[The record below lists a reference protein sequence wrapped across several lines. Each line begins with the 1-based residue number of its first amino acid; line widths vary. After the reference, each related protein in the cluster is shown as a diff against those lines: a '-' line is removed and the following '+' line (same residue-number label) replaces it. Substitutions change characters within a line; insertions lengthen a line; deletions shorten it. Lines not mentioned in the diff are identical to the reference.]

1 MRTGLFLSSF
11 FFFFSIISTY
21 AGNVELIKVTG
32 KVIDALESKPI
43 EFANIALYSADS
55 VFVSGVNSDEKGNFS
70 INCNDLQNHYLTVS
84 YLGYETQKVELGI
97 SKNNVRTHD
106 IALRPSSV
114 QLKDVVVT
122 ADGTFRKI
130 DRDVILPSEIQLK
143 TSTSGINLL
152 QNLSLPRLIID
163 QVNNSIKLANG
174 GEVQIRINGIL
185 SEFADV
191 QALQPGDIIRVEY
204 HDSPGLRYGNA
215 EIVVDFITRHKQSG
229 GSVNAELHT
238 NPFNGFTNGSF
249 NLKFNHKR
257 SEFALSGFTSHRD
270 LDFMRKSEESFVFPD
285 GKPALS
291 RRIDGEKTPFMQF
304 YISPKL
310 TYSFREAGKYFF
322 TASFRW
328 ASNNSPYAYQ
338 DVKGDVYNND
348 ELTGNMYR
356 HDKFRFK
363 MPLLDLY
370 YQRELKN
377 KQIIILN
384 AVGRFQEYKETHSY
398 KERRGNELMTD
409 IFYTEDSKRYWMILE
424 GIYEK
429 TFQNGAKL
437 SAGLKHTQMYN
448 EIDNK
453 EKELITVGQ
462 NQAESY
468 LYTEFQQ
475 KLGKFNYSVGIGVSR
490 NDYRQG
496 DVKEIKFTYRPSL
509 KINYNF
515 TDNIYARY
523 NVSVYNRTP
532 SIYSMN
538 PVVQN
543 IDSLRFRR
551 GNTNLDTYMT
561 YQQVLSAGFKKSFFS
576 ADLRIDH
583 RYQDKPI
590 MNQLDYVDGRFMTQ
604 PYNQKA
610 FHHLQGELTLKFE
623 PIKNRLTVGFV
634 PGILRYISEGNNYT
648 HTYTQWRFSAFLNA
662 NYKKWMLNIQ
672 LWDRYDY
679 FQEETLYGGETW
691 QDVNIGYKTDR
702 FSIFAGMINP
712 FKDWNMKSH
721 NWSALNPS
729 SSNTF
734 SNNVSQMPY
743 IKISYNISFGR
754 QFKSVA
760 RKVDNTGGEG
770 K

>member
-1 MRTGLFLSSF
+1 MGYRLLVSIVLFFTMISS
-11 FFFFSIISTY
+11 Y
-21 AGNVELIKVTG
+21 ADNAEVIKITG

-43 EFANIALYSADS
+43 EFANVALYSADS
-55 VFVSGVNSDEKGNFS
+55 VFVSGVNSDENGDFS
-70 INCNDLQNHYLTVS
+70 LNCNDLQNHYLAIS
-84 YLGYETQKVELGI
+84 YLGYETRKVELGI
-97 SKNNVRTHD
+97 AKKNVRTND
-106 IALRPSSV
+106 IALRPSTV

-122 ADGTFRKI
+122 ADGTFKKI

-191 QALQPGDIIRVEY
+191 QALQPDDIIRVEY
-204 HDSPGLRYGNA
+204 HDNPGLRYGNA

-229 GSVNAELHT
+229 GSVNAEIHT
-238 NPFNGFTNGSF
+238 NPFNGFTNGSL
-249 NLKFNHKR
+249 NVKFNHKR

-270 LDFMRKSEESFVFPD
+270 LDFTRSNEESFIFPD
-285 GKPALS
+285 GKPTLS
-291 RRIDGEKTPFMQF
+291 RRIEGEKTPFMQF
-304 YISPKL
+304 YVSPKL

-328 ASNNSPYAYQ
+328 ASNNSPYGFQ
-338 DVKGDVYNND
+338 DVKGNVYSND
-348 ELTGNMYR
+348 QLIGYMDR
-356 HDKFRFK
+356 HDKYSFK

-384 AVGRFQEYKETHSY
+384 AVGRFQNFKETHSY
-398 KERRGNELMTD
+398 EESRNNELMTD
-409 IFYTEDSKRYWMILE
+409 ILNTIDGKRYSMVLE

-429 TFQNGAKL
+429 TFENGAKL
-437 SAGLKHTQMYN
+437 STGLKHTQTYSKA
-448 EIDNK
+448 EYK
-453 EKELITVGQ
+453 ENGQITVDQ
-462 NQAESY
+462 NLAESY
-468 LYTEFQQ
+468 AYSEFQQ
-475 KLGKFNYSVGIGVSR
+475 KLGKFNYSIGIGVSR

-496 DVKEIKFTYRPSL
+496 DVKEVKYTYHPSL
-509 KINYNF
+509 KLNYNF

-523 NVSVYNRTP
+523 NVSVYNRAP

-538 PVVQN
+538 PVVQS
-543 IDSLRFRR
+543 IDSLRSNR
-551 GNTNLDTYMT
+551 GNPNLNTYMT

-576 ADLRIDH
+576 ADLRVDH
-583 RYQDKPI
+583 RYQNKPI
-590 MNQLDYVDGRFMTQ
+590 MDQVEYVDGKFMTQ
-604 PYNQKA
+604 PNNQKA

-623 PIKNRLTVGFV
+623 PFKNHLTIGFV

-648 HTYTQWRFSAFLNA
+648 HTYTQWRFSTFVNA
-662 NYKKWMLNIQ
+662 NYKKWMFNLQ

-679 FQEETLYGGETW
+679 FQEETLYGGEVW

-702 FSIFAGMINP
+702 FSIWAGMINL
-712 FKDWNMKSH
+712 FKDWNMKTE
-721 NWSALNPS
+721 NWSTLNPS
-729 SSNTF
+729 SSRAI
-734 SNNVSQMPY
+734 SNNISQMPY
-743 IKISYNISFGR
+743 IKISYNINFGR

>member
-1 MRTGLFLSSF
+1 MRFGLLVTFIL
-11 FFFFSIISTY
+11 FFSVVSSY
-21 AGNVELIKVTG
+21 ADNVEVIKVTG
-32 KVIDALESKPI
+32 KVINALDSKPI

-70 INCNDLQNHYLTVS
+70 INCNDLQNHYLAVS
-84 YLGYETQKVELGI
+84 YLGYETSKVELGI
-97 SKNNVRTHD
+97 AKKSLRTND
-106 IALRPSSV
+106 IALKPSSI

-122 ADGTFRKI
+122 ADGTFKKI

-163 QVNNSIKLANG
+163 QVNNNIKLANG

-191 QALQPGDIIRVEY
+191 QALQPSDIIRVEY
-204 HDSPGLRYGNA
+204 HDNPGLRYGNA

-229 GSVNAELHT
+229 GSVSAESNT
-238 NPFNGFTNGSF
+238 NPFEGFTNASF
-249 NLKFNHKR
+249 NVKFNHKR
-257 SEFALSGFTSHRD
+257 SEFALSGFISPRD
-270 LDFMRKSEESFVFPD
+270 LDFSRINEESFIFPD
-285 GKPALS
+285 GKPTLS
-291 RRIDGEKTPFMQF
+291 RRIEGEETPFMQF

-328 ASNNSPYAYQ
+328 ASNNSPYGYQ
-338 DVKGDVYNND
+338 DIKGKVFTND
-348 ELTGNMYR
+348 ELTGSMFQ
-356 HDKFRFK
+356 HDKYRFK

-377 KQIIILN
+377 KQIVILN
-384 AVGRFQEYKETHSY
+384 AVGRFQAYKETHSF
-398 KERRGNELMTD
+398 KESRNDQVMTD
-409 IFYTEDSKRYWMILE
+409 ILYTENSKRYTMVLE

-429 TFQNGAKL
+429 TFQKGAKL
-437 SAGLKHTQMYN
+437 SAGLKHTQAYN

-453 EKELITVGQ
+453 EKEQITVSQ

-468 LYTEFQQ
+468 VYTEFQQ
-475 KLGKFNYSVGIGVSR
+475 KLGKFNYSAGIGVSR

-496 DVKEIKFTYRPSL
+496 DTKEIKYTYRPSL
-509 KINYNF
+509 KLNYNF

-532 SIYSMN
+532 SVYSMN

-543 IDSLRFRR
+543 IDSLRFRK
-551 GNTNLDTYMT
+551 GNPDLNTYMT
-561 YQQVLSAGFKKSFFS
+561 YQQVFSAGYKKSFFS
-576 ADLRIDH
+576 ADLRVDH
-583 RYQDKPI
+583 RYQNKPI
-590 MNQLDYVDGRFMTQ
+590 MDQVDYVDGRFMTQ
-604 PYNQKA
+604 PSNQKA
-610 FHHLQGELTLKFE
+610 FHHLQSELTLKFE
-623 PIKNRLTVGFV
+623 PFKNHLTVGFV

-648 HTYTQWRFSAFLNA
+648 HTHTQWRFSTFLNA
-662 NYKKWMLNIQ
+662 NYKKWLFNLQ
-672 LWDRYDY
+672 LWDKYDY
-679 FQEETLYGGETW
+679 FQEETLYGGEAW
-691 QDVNIGYKTDR
+691 QDVNIGFKTER
-702 FSIFAGMINP
+702 FSVWAGMINP
-712 FKDWNMKSH
+712 FKDWSTKMENR
-721 NWSALNPS
+721 SALNPS
-729 SSNTF
+729 SSRAF
-734 SNNVSQMPY
+734 SSNISQMPY
-743 IKISYNISFGR
+743 IKISYNVNFGR
-754 QFKSVA
+754 QFKSVS